1 MKKKKESLQ
10 IAKKEYVKPQIEIFN
25 IYMEESIATTSTAT
39 VSIGGPNGSS
49 QPDIF
54 DQPFEE
60 KNYDL
65 EF

>member
-1 MKKKKESLQ
+1 MNKE
-10 IAKKEYVKPQIEIFN
+10 KKEYMKPQIEIFN
-25 IYMEESIATTSTAT
+25 IYMEEGIATGSTAT
-39 VSIGGPNGSS
+39 VSVGGPNGSA

-60 KNYDL
+60 NNQDL